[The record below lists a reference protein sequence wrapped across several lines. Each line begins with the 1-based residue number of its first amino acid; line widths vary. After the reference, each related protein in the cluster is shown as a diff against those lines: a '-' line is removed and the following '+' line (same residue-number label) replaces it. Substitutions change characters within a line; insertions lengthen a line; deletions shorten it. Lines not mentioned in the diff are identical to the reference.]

1 MRGPRERNIRTLIS
15 THVRACEALPVL
27 RLVPPREGDF
37 NGLRFRSRAIR
48 MRMTIGSLIF
58 AIVTFGVVPS
68 ARAAEDPK
76 ADYDRRAA
84 ERFVSLFQSLDLDRD
99 GSVSLVEAQGDLTF
113 GPAFDDMDINRDG
126 IVTAAELQRFL
137 QQRYGMKVELQR
149 QQVLQR

>member
-1 MRGPRERNIRTLIS
+1 
-15 THVRACEALPVL
+15 
-27 RLVPPREGDF
+27 
-37 NGLRFRSRAIR
+37 

-149 QQVLQR
+149 QQILQR